1 MLNKK
6 AIAAFAAGAT
16 LLSGLAFA
24 APAFVSAPAFAANI
38 QKSIKDATDTRD
50 KAKKTRDEKQTA
62 LDGAKKAAKD
72 AYDASTDENV
82 KKALNNDGTAKDGYE
97 VKTVDQSKE
106 VWIKANTTAQ
116 PQVAAAKQDAAT
128 AFYTAHFAPVDKA
141 QAELTEAQNAY
152 NAAVNALTGF
162 TDRLDKLTQDVK
174 DTKKAVDDAKTAVD
188 SSYKDY
194 LKAYDDVKAAKKENK
209 KAARALSDL
218 EDSTP
223 EDQQETKA
231 YKDKRKP
238 LKKAADKAEAALKKA
253 VAALK
258 KAANAFTG
266 FNEHTK
272 YANKLA
278 FAAADTAVAKY
289 DEARSK
295 YEAAYK
301 ALAAEDVDVSDYTD
315 PADLVLQSDD
325 YNPAYADAD
334 SDAGQGGKGDKGQG
348 GQGEGG
354 QGESGKGDKGH
365 GDKPGKPGALPNAAQ
380 ASANLMHAQ
389 VVLQDAAATKT
400 KTVKDSND
408 AKANLDKAKA
418 QFASLKAQFEA
429 AQDNYHNNFELTGK
443 ADTDAGKAAKADVD
457 AAKAL
462 MDAYAANELA
472 NAQKDYAEK
481 SGKALV
487 ASQAFNTAKEQYR
500 LAYNLALRVEASAVK
515 GFQDP
520 KTIADAPLDFPAAT
534 AAAKAEA
541 GKLAAAAA
549 QAGKAAD
556 AAAAGAH
563 GAKAAAGENGGKK
576 KNNAGEDAKKK
587 LGQTGATV
595 ALAAVAASVLAGVG
609 AALRKI
615 RH

>member
-24 APAFVSAPAFAANI
+24 APAFVSAPAFAAGETAKA
-38 QKSIKDATDTRD
+38 KSFDDQLKAAQEAKD
-50 KAKKTRDEKQTA
+50 KAEKE
-62 LDGAKKAAKD
+62 LND
-72 AYDASTDENV
+72 A
-82 KKALNNDGTAKDGYE
+82 
-97 VKTVDQSKE
+97 
-106 VWIKANTTAQ
+106 
-116 PQVAAAKQDAAT
+116 
-128 AFYTAHFAPVDKA
+128 
-141 QAELTEAQNAY
+141 
-152 NAAVNALTGF
+152 
-162 TDRLDKLTQDVK
+162 
-174 DTKKAVDDAKTAVD
+174 
-188 SSYKDY
+188 
-194 LKAYDDVKAAKKENK
+194 
-209 KAARALSDL
+209 
-218 EDSTP
+218 
-223 EDQQETKA
+223 
-231 YKDKRKP
+231 
-238 LKKAADKAEAALKKA
+238 KAEAADDSKKASEAYKADAVLAKVVSADGKTVQSGYKKDNANQYKVVKDNSNSAADAEANATAATTYLTNYVKPLDEANDKVSKKNEAYRNAAADLTALTDKLESAKKNLEDAKKA
-253 VAALK
+253 VEDAQAAVD
-258 KAANAFTG
+258 KAFPPYAKAYRA
-266 FNEHTK
+266 HK
-272 YANKLA
+272 QANKKLKAVKYELSTLNANTPDDQKQTDAYNSKAHAIQLKIDAAEAAVSAA
-278 FAAADTAVAKY
+278 FADMNDAQAKY
-289 DEARSK
+289 DAAVADYGTVVSADGSVSYTGK
-295 YEAAYK
+295 LGDYAKAYK
-301 ALAAEDVDVSDYTD
+301 AAKAVKE
-315 PADLVLQSDD
+315 DLVKGYPHASAFTLKGDHNLDFASL
-325 YNPAYADAD
+325 PGEG
-334 SDAGQGGKGDKGQG
+334 GQGEGGQG

-354 QGESGKGDKGH
+354 QGDKGHGDKGH
-365 GDKPGKPGALPNAAQ
+365 GDEPGKPGALPNAAQ

-408 AKANLDKAKA
+408 AKAALDKAQAQYDALFA
-418 QFASLKAQFEA
+418 QFKAAS
-429 AQDNYHNNFELTGK
+429 DNYQNNFVLTGK

-462 MDAYAANELA
+462 VDAYGSNELA
-472 NAQKDYAEK
+472 NAKKDYAEK

-487 ASQAFNTAKEQYR
+487 ASLAFNKAKEEYR
-500 LAYNLALRVEASAVK
+500 LAYNVALRVEASAVK

>member
-24 APAFVSAPAFAANI
+24 APAFVSAPAFAQSETSKPKSYDDQLKEAQKAKDDAYKVLEEKNKALEDAKAKELPAMPSILASATALTADAAKNYTFTVATASAAAKVTAKSGNDAPKTDESVAANAYLTASFN
-38 QKSIKDATDTRD
+38 KD
-50 KAKKTRDEKQTA
+50 KAVSEATTAKNGAQSKFDAAAGKVAELENELNTAKKNLAD
-62 LDGAKKAAKD
+62 AKKAVEDAK
-72 AYDASTDENV
+72 
-82 KKALNNDGTAKDGYE
+82 
-97 VKTVDQSKE
+97 
-106 VWIKANTTAQ
+106 
-116 PQVAAAKQDAAT
+116 AA
-128 AFYTAHFAPVDKA
+128 VDKA
-141 QAELTEAQNAY
+141 FPPYAKAFRAE
-152 NAAVNALTGF
+152 
-162 TDRLDKLTQDVK
+162 
-174 DTKKAVDDAKTAVD
+174 AKTA
-188 SSYKDY
+188 KK
-194 LKAYDDVKAAKKENK
+194 LKAANYE
-209 KAARALSDL
+209 LSTL
-218 EDSTP
+218 NANTP
-223 EDQQETKA
+223 EDQKKTDAYLSKLHDVNVKIDAAQAAEDDADRALDAAKA
-231 YKDKRKP
+231 EFESACADYGTYKDGS
-238 LKKAADKAEAALKKA
+238 
-253 VAALK
+253 
-258 KAANAFTG
+258 FTG
-266 FNEHTK
+266 KLLDYFN
-272 YANKLA
+272 A
-278 FAAADTAVAKY
+278 
-289 DEARSK
+289 
-295 YEAAYK
+295 YEAAK
-301 ALAAEDVDVSDYTD
+301 AVKK
-315 PADLVLQSDD
+315 DLVKGYAAAAALMLRGD
-325 YNPAYADAD
+325 YDPKFA
-334 SDAGQGGKGDKGQG
+334 SLPGEG
-348 GQGEGG
+348 GQGG

-389 VVLQDAAATKT
+389 VVLQDASANRTKA
-400 KTVKDSND
+400 VKDSND
-408 AKANLDKAKA
+408 AKAALDKAQAQYDTLFA
-418 QFASLKAQFEA
+418 QFKAAS
-429 AQDNYHNNFELTGK
+429 DNYQNNFVLTGK

-462 MDAYAANELA
+462 VDAYGSNELA
-472 NAQKDYAEK
+472 NAKKDYAEK

-487 ASQAFNTAKEQYR
+487 ASQAFNAAKEQYR
-500 LAYNLALRVEASAVK
+500 LAYNVALRVEASAVK

>member
-24 APAFVSAPAFAANI
+24 APAFVSAPAFAAGET
-38 QKSIKDATDTRD
+38 AP
-50 KAKKTRDEKQTA
+50 AKKSYDDQLK
-62 LDGAKKAAKD
+62 DAKKAKEDAAKVLAEKEKALKDAEATKLPDKPDILDANGDLTTAAKDTYKIDDSSHKVVKNDSGSKKDAFKQETATAADTYRAAKTAKD
-72 AYDASTDENV
+72 AKVTEATTAKNDAQTKFNAAAGEVARLEDELTKAV
-82 KKALNNDGTAKDGYE
+82 SDLKDAKKAVEDAK
-97 VKTVDQSKE
+97 
-106 VWIKANTTAQ
+106 
-116 PQVAAAKQDAAT
+116 AA
-128 AFYTAHFAPVDKA
+128 VDKA
-141 QAELTEAQNAY
+141 FPPYAKAFRAE
-152 NAAVNALTGF
+152 
-162 TDRLDKLTQDVK
+162 
-174 DTKKAVDDAKTAVD
+174 AKTA
-188 SSYKDY
+188 KK
-194 LKAYDDVKAAKKENK
+194 LKAANYE
-209 KAARALSDL
+209 LSTL
-218 EDSTP
+218 NANTP
-223 EDQQETKA
+223 EDQKKTDAYLSKLHDVNVKIDAAQAAEDDADRALTAAET
-231 YKDKRKP
+231 
-238 LKKAADKAEAALKKA
+238 EF
-253 VAALK
+253 
-258 KAANAFTG
+258 ANACADYGTYDKVNQTFTG
-266 FNEHTK
+266 K
-272 YANKLA
+272 LGDYAKA
-278 FAAADTAVAKY
+278 
-289 DEARSK
+289 
-295 YEAAYK
+295 YEAAK
-301 ALAAEDVDVSDYTD
+301 AVKK
-315 PADLVLQSDD
+315 DLVKGYAAAAALMLRGD
-325 YNPAYADAD
+325 YDPKFA
-334 SDAGQGGKGDKGQG
+334 SLPGEGGQGEGGQG

-389 VVLQDAAATKT
+389 VVLQDAAANRTKA
-400 KTVKDSND
+400 VKDSND
-408 AKANLDKAKA
+408 AKAALDKAQAQYDTLFA
-418 QFASLKAQFEA
+418 QFKAAS
-429 AQDNYHNNFELTGK
+429 DNYQNNFVLTGK

-462 MDAYAANELA
+462 VDAYGSNELA
-472 NAQKDYAEK
+472 NAKKDYAEK

-487 ASQAFNTAKEQYR
+487 ASQAFNAAKEQYR
-500 LAYNLALRVEASAVK
+500 LAYNVALRVEASAVK

>member
-24 APAFVSAPAFAANI
+24 APAFVSAPAFAQNEATAKRHAKDI
-38 QKSIKDATDTRD
+38 QKDLD
-50 KAKKTRDEKQTA
+50 KVNADLAPLNAA
-62 LDGAKKAAKD
+62 LDAAK
-72 AYDASTDENV
+72 E
-82 KKALNNDGTAKDGYE
+82 
-97 VKTVDQSKE
+97 
-106 VWIKANTTAQ
+106 KANKS
-116 PQVAAAKQDAAT
+116 AAAAT
-128 AFYTAHFAPVDKA
+128 AAYTKAVSDHLKDDGTLKNDNDATYEKDGATGHFKVKAGQTGDAAPLNTYVDLHKVA
-141 QAELTEAQNAY
+141 DTDANGVVNAQNAV
-152 NAAVNALTGF
+152 NPFLTKKNALEQE
-162 TDRLDKLTQDVK
+162 LNSSPEHVSAEAKAKADKLKGELTDLKSKV
-174 DTKKAVDDAKTAVD
+174 DAAFTPYGKAHAVTD
-188 SSYKDY
+188 
-194 LKAYDDVKAAKKENK
+194 KADEELKAAKKDQKVFEA
-209 KAARALSDL
+209 KASEEEQA
-218 EDSTP
+218 
-223 EDQQETKA
+223 TKA
-231 YKDKRKP
+231 YKAE
-238 LKKAADKAEAALKKA
+238 LKKLKRAVNKAQAAADSAALKEKELKAVFDAAEAAYNKKLGEYAEEFGKLVGDDKNGFDDPTDLALNDA
-253 VAALK
+253 V
-258 KAANAFTG
+258 N
-266 FNEHTK
+266 
-272 YANKLA
+272 
-278 FAAADTAVAKY
+278 Y
-289 DEARSK
+289 DVT
-295 YEAAYK
+295 
-301 ALAAEDVDVSDYTD
+301 LFED
-315 PADLVLQSDD
+315 AG
-325 YNPAYADAD
+325 
-334 SDAGQGGKGDKGQG
+334 DAGQGGKGDKGQG

-400 KTVKDSND
+400 KAVKDSND

-429 AQDNYHNNFELTGK
+429 ASDNYQNNFVLTGK

-462 MDAYAANELA
+462 VDAYGANELA

-481 SGKALV
+481 SSKALV
-487 ASQAFNTAKEQYR
+487 ASQAFNKAKEDYR